1 MRYGLDRSLH
11 ELKDE
16 IVRMAGMVE
25 DSLDKTIIA
34 LKEMNVKLA
43 EDVISHDQEI
53 DNIESKIEKQCLS
66 LFALQQPLAKDLRLI
81 GSILKIITDLERIA
95 DQAADVSEL
104 IVRLAQK
111 PIKMNARI
119 YTMAEKARVMVGR
132 SIDAFI
138 NKDIDTA
145 KDVCASDDEVDDLFN
160 ELVMDIVSQIKTGV
174 SSIEQL
180 IDIMFIVKYLERIG
194 DHATNIGEWVVYNE
208 TGTHKHL
215 QHIDARLSLDL
226 DESN

>member
-160 ELVMDIVSQIKTGV
+160 ELVMDIASQIKTGV